1 MYKGI
6 LLLDVSYAVNLMK
19 IYQREVII
27 KAIKRG
33 EINPETENDL
43 DKMTENWT
51 QIHRQL
57 YLGFILR
64 FLKLL
69 AALITISYF
78 FAVLFKIMLDIQQ
91 DVAQVKWANLEYEP
105 DRKEWFM
112 SYFLIDYEVT
122 PEGKCKQTP
131 CVFK

>member
-27 KAIKRG
+27 KAIKQG

-69 AALITISYF
+69 AALITISFF

-91 DVAQVKWANLEYEP
+91 DFV
-105 DRKEWFM
+105 
-112 SYFLIDYEVT
+112 
-122 PEGKCKQTP
+122 
-131 CVFK
+131 